1 MRKSSGSV
9 GRPSLTS
16 SEPAE
21 EPTRAA
27 ERLGLTALPES
38 ARQVALDRFG
48 LLRPCLEDGVP
59 LAQVAR
65 QHGLQLRRLQRW
77 LRAYRRQGLAGLA
90 RKPYP
95 DRGHRLLSV
104 DLEQLIEGLALRRP
118 RLSCA
123 AVHREV
129 ATVANVRG
137 WPEPSYDMVYSVIRR
152 LDPAL
157 VTLAHQG
164 PKVYA
169 DRFDLLYRR
178 EASRPNELWQADH
191 TPLDIR
197 VLDEGGQPAR
207 PWLTIIL
214 DDYSRVV
221 AGYARSLH
229 DPSSIQ
235 TALALRQAIWRK
247 GDPHWSVC
255 GIPETFYTDHGSDFT
270 SHHLEQVAADLHMAL
285 VFSIAGKP
293 RGRGKVERIFESINQ
308 LFLCHQPGYAP
319 AGNAA
324 VKPVLTLPELDA
336 RLRTFLVDTY
346 QQQPHSET
354 RVPPHARWEANGFLP
369 RLPESLEQLDLL
381 LLTVA
386 KSRRVHQDGIRFQG
400 FRYIDV
406 TLAAYV
412 GEDVTIRY
420 DPRDLA
426 ELRVYFGESFLCRA
440 INPELAGET
449 VALKDIIRARNQ
461 RRRELRTTLTER
473 EATVEALLRLR
484 RGEELQPEE
493 LFPESEPSGST
504 PPARPRLKS
513 YFNE

>member
-1 MRKSSGSV
+1 
-9 GRPSLTS
+9 
-16 SEPAE
+16 
-21 EPTRAA
+21 
-27 ERLGLTALPES
+27 
-38 ARQVALDRFG
+38 
-48 LLRPCLEDGVP
+48 
-59 LAQVAR
+59 
-65 QHGLQLRRLQRW
+65 
-77 LRAYRRQGLAGLA
+77 LAGLA

-95 DRGHRLLSV
+95 DRGHRDLPAG
-104 DLEQLIEGLALRRP
+104 LEQLIEGLALRRP

-129 ATVANVRG
+129 AAVANVRG
-137 WPEPSYDMVYSVIRR
+137 WPVPSYDTVYSVIRQ

-157 VTLAHQG
+157 VTLAHEG

-169 DRFDLLYRR
+169 DRFELLYRR
-178 EASRPNELWQADH
+178 EASRPNEMWQADH
-191 TPLDIR
+191 TPLDLR
-197 VLDEGGQPAR
+197 VLDERGRPAR
-207 PWLTIIL
+207 PWLTIVL

-221 AGYARSLH
+221 AGYALSLH

-247 GDPHWSVC
+247 GDPHWSAC

-270 SHHLEQVAADLHMAL
+270 SQHLEQVAADLHMAL

-293 RGRGKVERIFESINQ
+293 RGRGKVERIFESVNQ
-308 LFLCHQPGYAP
+308 LFLCHQPGYSPSGGAP
-319 AGNAA
+319 A
-324 VKPVLTLPELDA
+324 KPVLTLPELDA

-346 QQQPHSET
+346 HRQPHSET
-354 RVPPHARWEANGFLP
+354 GVPPQTRWEAAGFLP
-369 RLPESLEQLDLL
+369 RLPDSLEQLDLL

-386 KSRRVHQDGIRFQG
+386 KPRRVHQDGIHFQG
-400 FRYIDV
+400 FRYIDL

-426 ELRVYFGESFLCRA
+426 ELRVYFGDSFLCRA

-449 VALKDIIRARNQ
+449 VALKDIIRARNR
-461 RRRELRTTLTER
+461 RRRELRTTLAER

-484 RGEELQPEE
+484 RGEDAQPEP
-493 LFPESEPSGST
+493 LFPEPDPASTT

-513 YFNE
+513 YYNE